1 MQGVFDLLD
10 SERGVFCVLLV
21 LCCTVFVVVGK
32 MTVDQWI
39 TYTQSIGAVLVASKT
54 VTGVA
59 ETLSKK
65 AAATPAPAAPA
76 APAPAPAT

>member
-1 MQGVFDLLD
+1 MMQGIHDLFD

-21 LCCTVFVVVGK
+21 VIAAAFVIVGK

-39 TYTQSIGAVLVASKT
+39 NFVQVIGVALVGSKT

-59 ETLSKK
+59 ETI
-65 AAATPAPAAPA
+65 AAGKQPGQPSASSQTPKSPF
-76 APAPAPAT
+76 